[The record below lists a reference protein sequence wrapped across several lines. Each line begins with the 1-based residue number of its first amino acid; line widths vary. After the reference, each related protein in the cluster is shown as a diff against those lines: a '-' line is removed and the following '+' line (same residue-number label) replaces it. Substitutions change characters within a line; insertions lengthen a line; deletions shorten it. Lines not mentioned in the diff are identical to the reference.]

1 MSICW
6 AYEEYSDLSTARVC
20 QIWKCHPL
28 LCRTV
33 MQVAIFFFF
42 HSSEKTLSSV
52 FSCFLP
58 FCTPGVNCQVV
69 VAPCSP
75 DPCENSG
82 ICQESPDSEGYT
94 CQCAP
99 GWEGNVPGNVQYFQR
114 SAVLASSLWTTDMRK
129 DLTSA
134 LSVFQGRDVRWI
146 LMNVSQSPAKIM
158 LCVII
163 FRAVTC
169 VNVVQASLEETV
181 TVTLMTACLVSIRE
195 LFCFPLSHRNNFA
208 LLFNRYSKV
217 PL

>member
-1 MSICW
+1 
-6 AYEEYSDLSTARVC
+6 
-20 QIWKCHPL
+20 
-28 LCRTV
+28 
-33 MQVAIFFFF
+33 MQVAISFFFF
-42 HSSEKTLSSV
+42 HSSGKHRNSQLYILL
-52 FSCFLP
+52 FFFP

-99 GWEGNVPGNVQYFQR
+99 GWEGNVAGNIQGFQH
-114 SAVLASSLWTTDMRK
+114 SAVLASSLLTIDIMR

-134 LSVFQGRDVRWI
+134 LCVFQGRGVQWI

-158 LCVII
+158 LCAII
-163 FRAVTC
+163 FKAVTC

-181 TVTLMTACLVSIRE
+181 TVTLMTACLVSISR
-195 LFCFPLSHRNNFA
+195 LFCFPLLH
-208 LLFNRYSKV
+208 
-217 PL
+217 